1 MNPEPAVDPVVH
13 DGRVR
18 EVVRLEAAIARLQ
31 ARQIRVL
38 AELDAEPPVVIDE
51 GLDRRWVNEEL
62 AGLLRVSPGSAQW
75 RLDQARRFMRL
86 PRLMRQFSAGTI
98 TLRYLN
104 VTGEATRLLDDQLTA
119 DVDEAV
125 VEHAVGKTPEAFTKS
140 LRAVVLT
147 LASAGQAERH
157 QRARKDRRVGVAHG
171 EYGMSELFGYL
182 PTEDA
187 VTLDTVLNA
196 MADVKHPGDGRTREQ
211 RRADALTQ
219 LALDKLNGTNAD
231 LPMQQGRRP
240 TIQVTVALS
249 TLLGI
254 DDQPG
259 ELDDHGPIPA
269 ELARKLA
276 ADPTGTWRR
285 LITDNRS
292 RLVHYDQ
299 AKYKPPQ
306 DLIDHV
312 IARDVRCRFPGCP
325 RKARRCQLD
334 HVTPH
339 SRGGPTS
346 RHNLQALCSR
356 HHQLKHKTGW
366 RVSGDAEGTLTWTDP
381 KGRTYQTQPAQHP
394 TDRTIPPS

>member
-1 MNPEPAVDPVVH
+1 MDVAPVDPAVH

-18 EVVRLEAAIARLQ
+18 EVVRLEATIARLQ

-38 AELDAEPPVVIDE
+38 AELEAEPPAVIDE

-86 PRLMRQFSAGTI
+86 PRMMGQFAAGTI
-98 TLRYLN
+98 TLRYLH

-119 DVDEAV
+119 AIDADVVDA
-125 VEHAVGKTPEAFTKS
+125 AVGRTPEAFTKS
-140 LRAVVLT
+140 LKAAVLKLDAV
-147 LASAGQAERH
+147 GEAERH

-171 EYGMSELFGYL
+171 EDGMSELFGYL

-196 MADVKHPGDGRTREQ
+196 MADVKQAGDDRTQEQ

-219 LALDKLNGTNAD
+219 LAMDKLNGTNSG

-276 ADPTGTWRR
+276 ADSTGTWRR
-285 LITDNRS
+285 LITDDRGQ
-292 RLVHYDQ
+292 LVRCDPRR
-299 AKYKPPQ
+299 YKPPQ
-306 DLIDHV
+306 ELIDHV
-312 IARDVRCRFPGCP
+312 VARDVRCRFPGCK
-325 RKARRCQLD
+325 RKARRCDVD
-334 HVTPH
+334 HVIPH

-346 RHNLQALCSR
+346 RRNLQALCAR
-356 HHQLKHKTGW
+356 HHQLKHATDW
-366 RVSGDAEGTLTWTDP
+366 TVEGDAEGTLTWTDP
-381 KGRTYQTQPAQHP
+381 KGRTYQTRPAEHP
-394 TDRTIPPS
+394 TDRTIP